1 MHDFFCTD
9 ADDMHYKELADKVRY
24 FKEDEKGVEIMCRVM
39 EDMRNETARDAKWKQ
54 VVESV
59 RRWLS
64 MGLSHEQIAK
74 GEGITLEQVREI
86 AGMKKA

>member
-1 MHDFFCTD
+1 
-9 ADDMHYKELADKVRY
+9 
-24 FKEDEKGVEIMCRVM
+24 MCKVM
-39 EDMRNETARDAKWKQ
+39 EDMRKESKWEQ
-54 VVESV
+54 IVESV

-86 AGMKKA
+86 AGMKRA

>member
-1 MHDFFCTD
+1 
-9 ADDMHYKELADKVRY
+9 
-24 FKEDEKGVEIMCRVM
+24 
-39 EDMRNETARDAKWKQ
+39 MRNESARDAKWKQ

-59 RRWLS
+59 LRWLS

-86 AGMKKA
+86 AGMKRV

>member
-1 MHDFFCTD
+1 
-9 ADDMHYKELADKVRY
+9 
-24 FKEDEKGVEIMCRVM
+24 MCKVM

-59 RRWLS
+59 LRWIS
-64 MGLSHEQIAK
+64 KGLSYEDIAE

-86 AGMKKA
+86 AGMKRA